1 MIIALNNKCN
11 LTKEEFLTYM
21 TKLNEIQSKHTII
34 LCPSFTNINLYSSN
48 SIHLGAQN
56 VSSYEEGAYTGEIS
70 AKQLKK
76 LGVEYCIVGHSERR
90 IYQKET
96 NTDIKYK
103 ITHLL
108 QENIRPILCIGESKE
123 ERESKMADKVLLQEL
138 ESALSD
144 LKKEDLN
151 KIIIA
156 YEPIWAIGTGFI
168 PNNDEIEE
176 MFSIIKQKYPDNP
189 VLYGGS
195 VNQNNI
201 EELKKISSIDG
212 YLLGG
217 LSLKINELQTFVN
230 RL

>member
-123 ERESKMADKVLLQEL
+123 ERESKMADKVILQEL